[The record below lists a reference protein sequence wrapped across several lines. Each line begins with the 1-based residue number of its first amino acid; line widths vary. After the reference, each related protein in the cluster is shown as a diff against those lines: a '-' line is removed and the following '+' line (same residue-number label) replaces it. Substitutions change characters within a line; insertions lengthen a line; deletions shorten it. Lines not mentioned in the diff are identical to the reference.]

1 MTELGKLQDAFDCF
15 QQSLAVNPWDA
26 RVYRSI
32 GSLYAL
38 NGSMDDATRLFEQS
52 LSVDPDSP
60 ESYHYLGD
68 ALAEKRDLRGA
79 ISSYETAL
87 DLEPRDAET
96 YLDCALALQK
106 MGDDELALRY
116 VRSCLHYAPAY
127 PRGLELLS
135 KMGGAVSKSDAIRK

>member
-1 MTELGKLQDAFDCF
+1 M
-15 QQSLAVNPWDA
+15 
-26 RVYRSI
+26 
-32 GSLYAL
+32 
-38 NGSMDDATRLFEQS
+38 
-52 LSVDPDSP
+52 
-60 ESYHYLGD
+60 
-68 ALAEKRDLRGA
+68 RDLRGA

-116 VRSCLHYAPAY
+116 VRSGLHYAPAD